1 MEKRVFTSPVFG
13 PIHSRRLGSSLG
25 INLMPS
31 SRKVCNFN
39 CIYCE
44 CGWNPEPLQQGKKE
58 GSLMPGRDTVAL
70 ALEEK
75 LRMLAKEGKAPDAI
89 TFSGNGEPTLHPDFS
104 GIVQDTMALKNKWS
118 PGTKVCVLSNSA
130 NLDKKGVMEG
140 LMLSDLRIMKI
151 DSAIE
156 KTLRLINNPEGGYS
170 LERTVSLLKRFGGD
184 FTLQTLFLTGS
195 VDGKIVDNTT
205 AQELEAWYDLAE
217 ELKPRQVMLYTLDR
231 QTPAPGLHKC
241 PAEKLYSIA
250 RVLKDKG
257 TDVIIAG

>member
-1 MEKRVFTSPVFG
+1 MEKLSFTSPVFG

-25 INLMPS
+25 INLMPA

-44 CGWNPEPLQQGKKE
+44 CGWTPDPLQQAE
-58 GSLMPGRDTVAL
+58 TENSLMPGREIVTRD
-70 ALEEK
+70 LEEK
-75 LRMLAKEGKAPDAI
+75 LHTLAGQGKAPDAI

-104 GIVQDTMALKNKWS
+104 GIVEDTVALRNKWS
-118 PGTKVCVLSNSA
+118 PGTKACVLSNSA

-140 LMLSDLRIMKI
+140 LMMADLRIMKI

-156 KTLRLINNPEGGYS
+156 KTLRFINNPGAGYF
-170 LERTVSLLKRFGGD
+170 LERTVSLLKRFRGD

-231 QTPAPGLHKC
+231 RTPAPGLHKC

-257 TDVIIAG
+257 IGVIVAG